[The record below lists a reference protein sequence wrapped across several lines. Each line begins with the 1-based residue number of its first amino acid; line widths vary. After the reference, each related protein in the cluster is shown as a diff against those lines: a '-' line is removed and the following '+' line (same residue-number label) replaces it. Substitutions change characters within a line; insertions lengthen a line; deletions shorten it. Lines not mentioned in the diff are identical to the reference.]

1 MAGISTLSG
10 FDYNGG
16 QYNFARDGFKTLQ
29 EMFDFPERYMPPM
42 HIALNE
48 EDGNLWIYNTSNIVT
63 DTGKWRIFTGGTSEL
78 IDYYKKSETDQ
89 LLDNKVDKE
98 DGKTLSSNDYTTLEK
113 EKLATLKNYDDT
125 DIRTHITTSEQ
136 AITDIQTSIGNTPL
150 VTTEQSLTGAI
161 VEIKNACD
169 TKNAETLA
177 KATANEE
184 AIAII
189 NGDSTVSGSIKKSA
203 SNTLKDAQRY
213 CDQKISEMSAN
224 SAINCD
230 AKPTYFDDGFGTIV
244 ITYIKDGTSMTTD
257 DLSTW
262 FYYTQDG
269 KLMQT
274 IFIKDT
280 VDGTIT
286 ENSVVSAGETNFQ
299 DFVSK
304 TNDVVSTYD
313 GDETDTSKIGD
324 LGALQAL
331 EAKVNVNIDTRV
343 KISDVV
349 DSLDDTSTNP
359 LSANQGRVLN
369 ESINTKLNKTFTGD
383 DVANKHLATD
393 SMGNV
398 VLSAYDDTLSDTSTN
413 AVQNKAIKTAFDTK
427 LDKIQDIANAG
438 KVLSVSEDGTISFT
452 DAVELGGTADKVVY
466 ENEDYPDLTNVSIAL
481 KNILDKVYYTVLQI
495 TSFTCNVAD
504 THEIGTVLTDIS
516 FSWSYNKDVK
526 SQALTDCSIVID
538 DREATYAELTTSKSF
553 VLTASDGSGNTGG
566 IATATKKISFLP
578 RVYYGCTNAEE
589 ITNDVVLGLSNSK
602 LTSTVKG
609 SYAFNCGSGEFAY
622 IVAPKSQSFNGNMWV
637 NGFQAEMEKVS
648 TISITNASNY
658 TQAYDVWRFSN
669 SGLGSFTGEVK

>member
-16 QYNFARDGFKTLQ
+16 QYGFSRDGFKTLQ

-63 DTGKWRIFTGGTSEL
+63 DTGKWRIFTGGMSEL

-89 LLDNKVDKE
+89 LLNNKVDKE
-98 DGKTLSSNDYTTLEK
+98 DGKILSSNDYTTLEK
-113 EKLATLKNYDDT
+113 EKLATLENYDDT
-125 DIRTHITTSEQ
+125 DIRTHITASEQ
-136 AITDIQTSIGNTPL
+136 AIIDIQTSIGNTPL
-150 VTTEQSLTGAI
+150 ATTEQSLTGAI

-224 SAINCD
+224 SAINCEQ
-230 AKPTYFDDGFGTIV
+230 KPVYFDDGSGTIV
-244 ITYIKDGTSMTTD
+244 ITYIKNGTSMTTD

-304 TNDVVSTYD
+304 TDDVVSTYD
-313 GDETDTSKIGD
+313 GDEADTSKIGD

-331 EAKVNVNIDTRV
+331 EAKVNANIDTRV

-349 DSLDDTSTNP
+349 DSLDNTSTNP

-413 AVQNKAIKTAFDTK
+413 AVQNKAIKTALDTK
-427 LDKIQDIANAG
+427 LDKVQDIANAG
-438 KVLSVSEDGTISFT
+438 KVLSVGEDGTISFT
-452 DAVELGGTADKVVY
+452 DAVELGGTADKVAY
-466 ENEDYPDLTNVSIAL
+466 ENEDYPDLINVSIAL
-481 KNILDKVYYTVLQI
+481 KNILDKVYYTALQI

-516 FSWSYNKDVK
+516 FSWSYNKDIK

-538 DREATYAELTTSKSF
+538 DREAIYAELTTTKSF
-553 VLTASDGSGNTGG
+553 VLTASDGSGNTGS

-622 IVAPKSQSFNGNMWV
+622 IVAPKSQSFNGNIWV